1 MSLKGKKII
10 VGITGSIAAYKMAI
24 TVRLMVKA
32 GAEVKVIMTD
42 AATRFITPLTLSTL
56 SKSPVLSAL
65 SEDAQ
70 WSNHVELG
78 LWADAF
84 LIAPASANS
93 LSKLANG
100 ACDNLLTAVYLS
112 ARCPVFVAP
121 AMDVDMWHHP
131 STQRNIQ
138 TLQQD
143 KVRIIPVGKGEL
155 ASGLNG
161 EGRMAEPEELLQ
173 YLDNFFTKGPLQGKQ
188 VLINAGPTQEDIDPV
203 RYISNHSSGK
213 MGIALAEAAA
223 RMGAK
228 VVLVLGPTTI
238 EVKNS
243 AIEVVKVRSAAQMYS
258 ATMKFVPKSQL
269 IICSAAVA
277 DYTPKVVAQ
286 NKIKKSERMEIALV
300 KTKDILADIG
310 KKISSKQYLVGFA
323 LETNDEENYAK
334 EKLKRKN
341 AHLIVLNSLQNP
353 KAGFGHD
360 TNEVTLFDKNGE
372 SKTLTLKSKAEIANE
387 ILVHISTKMKK

>member
-155 ASGLNG
+155 ASGLSG

-173 YLDNFFTKGPLQGKQ
+173 YLVNYFTKGPLQGKH
-188 VLINAGPTQEDIDPV
+188 VLINAGPTQEAIDPV
-203 RYISNHSSGK
+203 RYISNHSTGK

-223 RMGAK
+223 SMGAK
-228 VVLVLGPTTI
+228 VSLVLGPTSQQVKTNTI
-238 EVKNS
+238 DLLRVQ
-243 AIEVVKVRSAAQMYS
+243 SAAEMHAVMIKQYTK
-258 ATMKFVPKSQL
+258 ADL

-277 DYTPKVVAQ
+277 DYTPKQVASQ
-286 NKIKKSERMEIALV
+286 KIKKTDSLGITLV
-300 KTKDILADIG
+300 KTKDILAELG
-310 KKISSKQYLVGFA
+310 KKISRKQYLVGFA
-323 LETNDEENYAK
+323 LETNDEEHYAK
-334 EKLKRKN
+334 DKLKRKN
-341 AHLIVLNSLQNP
+341 ANLIILNSLQDP
-353 KAGFGHD
+353 QAGFGHD
-360 TNEVTLFDKNGE
+360 TNAVTLFEKSGE
-372 SKTLTLKSKAEIANE
+372 TKKLALKTKVEIAEE
-387 ILVHISTKMKK
+387 ILQYISTKMKK